1 MKLALRQSGAT
12 KAVVALHVRKSGVTK
27 VAERAWLRTGGVL
40 KQILGAFSVT
50 VSRNAE
56 GWISHSGTVGVTT
69 WLVTASATGA
79 IGSAT
84 YSWARTDGGA
94 HSWSI
99 NSPSSASTT
108 FTTNVAAGD
117 EEDATFACTI
127 TDSAGQTATT
137 ANVRAFCTNDYFA
150 A

>member
-1 MKLALRQSGAT
+1 MKLAIRQSGAT
-12 KAVVALHVRKSGVTK
+12 KATVGLHVRRSSVTK
-27 VAERAWLRTGGVL
+27 VAERAWLRTGGAL
-40 KQILGAFSVT
+40 KQILGAFSVS
-50 VSRNAE
+50 VDRSAE
-56 GWISHSGTVGVTT
+56 GWISHSGSVSVTT
-69 WLVTASATGA
+69 WTVTASATGA

-108 FTTNVAAGD
+108 FTTAVAAGD
-117 EEDATFACTI
+117 SEDATFACTI

-137 ANVRAFCTNDYFA
+137 ANVHAVCTNDYFA